1 MVKKS
6 RGAATRKAQKTR
18 KAAKGRKGTRK
29 LSPALRDWNKRVM
42 EKFRELR
49 AKNPE
54 AKLRDA
60 MKALKGTA

>member
-1 MVKKS
+1 MAKKS
-6 RGAATRKAQKTR
+6 RGAATRKAQKSR
-18 KAAKGRKGTRK
+18 KAVKGRKGTRK
-29 LSPALRDWNKRVM
+29 LSPALKAWNKKVM